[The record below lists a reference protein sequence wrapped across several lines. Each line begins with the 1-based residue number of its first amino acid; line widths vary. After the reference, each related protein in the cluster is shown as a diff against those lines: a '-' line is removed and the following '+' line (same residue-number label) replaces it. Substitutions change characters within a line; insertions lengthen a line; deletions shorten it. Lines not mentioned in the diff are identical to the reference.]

1 MTRQFRFPEG
11 RTMLVHRRITAGAV
25 AAAVLL
31 TSAGCSKIR
40 DLQAAA
46 GMGNISQW
54 TAEKMTQAFAA
65 INAKIGANPADY
77 QGVLINEIFL
87 RVDAINPNKRENVDR
102 YTYQGGSVKVTP
114 VDVSQNTTGTIE
126 MNAFKGD
133 TVKPAVL
140 AQAMNS
146 APKDSGVAE
155 SPKIEWV
162 QVRKT
167 TASDDVPQIWVEIRG
182 PRAAKIVHYDLAGTL
197 VIVSPG

>member
-1 MTRQFRFPEG
+1 
-11 RTMLVHRRITAGAV
+11 MLVNRRITAV
-25 AAAVLL
+25 ALATAVLS

-77 QGVLINEIFL
+77 EVVLINEYEL
-87 RVDAINPNKRENVDR
+87 HVDAINPNKRENVDR
-102 YTYQGGSVKVTP
+102 YTYLGGSVQVKP
-114 VDVSQNTTGTIE
+114 VDVSQNGTGAIE

-133 TVKPAVL
+133 VVKPEVL
-140 AQAMNS
+140 AQTMNS
-146 APKDSGVAE
+146 APKDSGVTE
-155 SPKIEWV
+155 GPKIEWV

-167 TASDDVPQIWVEIRG
+167 TANDDAPQIWVEIRG
-182 PRAAKIVHYDLAGTL
+182 PRAAKMVHYDLAGTL
-197 VIVSPG
+197 IIVSQG

>member
-1 MTRQFRFPEG
+1 
-11 RTMLVHRRITAGAV
+11 MLVHRRITAVAL

-31 TSAGCSKIR
+31 TSVGCSKLR
-40 DLQAAA
+40 ELQSAA
-46 GMGNISQW
+46 GAGDISQW

-77 QGVLINEIFL
+77 EVVLINEYSL
-87 RVDAINPNKRENVDR
+87 HVDAINPNKRENVDR
-102 YTYQGGSVKVTP
+102 YTYQGGSVQVTP
-114 VDVSQNTTGTIE
+114 VDVSQNGMGAIE

-133 TVKPAVL
+133 TVKPDVL

-167 TASDDVPQIWVEIRG
+167 TANDPAPEIWVEIKG
-182 PRAAKIVHYDLAGTL
+182 PRASKMVKYDLAGAL